1 MSRASPLVRAGRA
14 TGVRVHG
21 GGCGSADRIVKGRGR
36 RHAVVLGSGGE
47 RAAAD
52 FLLARG
58 YHVLERNFRCRG
70 GEIDL
75 IALDGGTL
83 VFVEV
88 KVRRTLSRGAPIEA
102 VTAVKQA
109 RVRRAAQEYLTFC
122 GRVFARIRFD
132 VISVM
137 KTAKSTDITHLK
149 AAFAT
154 IA

>member
-1 MSRASPLVRAGRA
+1 MRGPIRRASA
-14 TGVRVHG
+14 
-21 GGCGSADRIVKGRGR
+21 
-36 RHAVVLGSGGE
+36 VLGSGGE

-52 FLLARG
+52 FLVARG
-58 YHVLERNFRCRG
+58 YHVLERNFRCRA

-88 KVRRTLSRGAPIEA
+88 KVRRTLARGAPIEA

-122 GRVFARIRFD
+122 GRVFPRIRFD

-137 KTAKSTDITHLK
+137 KTAKNTDITHLK

>member
-1 MSRASPLVRAGRA
+1 MKTRRRASTAA
-14 TGVRVHG
+14 
-21 GGCGSADRIVKGRGR
+21 
-36 RHAVVLGSGGE
+36 LGSGGE

-52 FLLARG
+52 FLVARG
-58 YHVLERNFRCRG
+58 YHILERNFRCRG
-70 GEIDL
+70 GEVDL

-122 GRVFARIRFD
+122 GRVFTRIRFD
-132 VISVM
+132 VMSVM
-137 KTAKSTDITHLK
+137 KTARNTDITHLK
-149 AAFAT
+149 AAFSTSAST
-154 IA
+154 NA

>member
-1 MSRASPLVRAGRA
+1 L
-14 TGVRVHG
+14 
-21 GGCGSADRIVKGRGR
+21 KR
-36 RHAVVLGSGGE
+36 RKPAPTVAVGSGGE

-52 FLLARG
+52 FLRERG
-58 YHVLERNFRCRG
+58 YHILERNFRCRG

-75 IALDGGTL
+75 IAIDGGVL

-102 VTAVKQA
+102 VTLTKQA

-122 GRVFARIRFD
+122 GRVFSRIRFD

-154 IA
+154 S